1 MSANLLLLTRSAA
14 AKTQTINYYLLNAK
28 RNVEGGADTAQFY
41 LVDLPGYGFAKTGKS
56 NKDLWSGF
64 ISKYLSGS
72 DNLALVCQ
80 LIDIRHKPM
89 ESDIEC
95 YHWLLGCG
103 LNVQIILTKADKL
116 SKNAAMAQKALFKR
130 ELGLDDSRIIT
141 YSVTQNTMRSELIN
155 RIMTVLENHR

>member
-1 MSANLLLLTRSAA
+1 M
-14 AKTQTINYYLLNAK
+14 LNAK

-116 SKNAAMAQKALFKR
+116 SKNAAMAQKALLNVN
-130 ELGLDDSRIIT
+130 LGLT
-141 YSVTQNTMRSELIN
+141 TAAL
-155 RIMTVLENHR
+155 